1 MGRTIYFYTATALL
15 FCCFAFCFFLLAF
28 KFEKNQIFGIDIS
41 NDKESGAFKFLY
53 KNLIARLIVITAF
66 YLLPTLFFI
75 RYFSCANKMYPLI
88 SILLMLSSYSLFFLD
103 SKNKVLNLQTKTFL
117 AEKEKDFVSLIF
129 SVIFIIPFIPVI
141 FSGIEFIVGFDKMP
155 ALIASH
161 WKISGKIDSYTAKTA
176 IHLCIIMIA
185 ELLILVLF
193 PLFKKV
199 FLFKKKKIKAGN
211 GVRKIKIMLLN
222 IQMWGFSIFF
232 ATLNGSILNS
242 RSFGTHFF
250 LFFIGIEITIL
261 FLMICL
267 NLFSGRR
274 K

>member
-1 MGRTIYFYTATALL
+1 MVRTIYFYIATVML

-28 KFEKNQIFGIDIS
+28 KFEKNQIFGIDVS

-53 KNLIARLIVITAF
+53 KNLIARLVIITAF
-66 YLLPTLFFI
+66 YLLPTLFFV
-75 RYFSCANKMYPLI
+75 RYFSYANKMYPLI
-88 SILLMLSSYSLFFLD
+88 SILFMISSYALFFLD
-103 SKNKVLNLQTKTFL
+103 SKNKVMNLSTQKNL
-117 AEKEKDFVSLIF
+117 PEKEKDFVSLIF

-161 WKISGKIDSYTAKTA
+161 WKISGKIDSYTAKSVV
-176 IHLCIIMIA
+176 HLCTLMIA

-193 PLFKKV
+193 PLFKKI
-199 FLFKKKKIKAGN
+199 FLFKNKKIKLGN

-222 IQMWGFSIFF
+222 IQMWGFSLLF
-232 ATLNGSILNS
+232 ATLNSSILNS
-242 RSFGTHFF
+242 RSLPSHFF
-250 LFFIGIEITIL
+250 LSFVGIEITIL
-261 FLMICL
+261 FLMIFL
-267 NLFSGRR
+267 SLFSGRG